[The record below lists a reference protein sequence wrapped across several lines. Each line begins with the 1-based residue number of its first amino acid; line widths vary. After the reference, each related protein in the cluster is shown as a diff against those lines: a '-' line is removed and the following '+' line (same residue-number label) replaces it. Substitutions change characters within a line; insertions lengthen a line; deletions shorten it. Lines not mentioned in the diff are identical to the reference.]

1 MSKPKRRFLI
11 LTAFTCMVICMVM
24 VGCELSQKEEL
35 YQERFWS
42 PNRQY
47 YMQKYRTFSILPVP
61 SMPGQG
67 SDSVDGYIRIHDK
80 DGKVIHERYYT
91 FIRDTEAIWVRNE
104 VILMGGG
111 VTHSENEDGL
121 ILPTAAE

>member
-1 MSKPKRRFLI
+1 M
-11 LTAFTCMVICMVM
+11 AICLVM
-24 VGCELSQKEEL
+24 VGCELSQKEEP

-42 PNRQY
+42 PNREY
-47 YMQKYRTFSILPVP
+47 YMQKYQTFTVFPVP

-80 DGKVIHERYYT
+80 AGKVIHERYYT

-104 VILMGGG
+104 VVLMGGG
-111 VTHSENEDGL
+111 VTHSEDDGGL